1 MGKDLKGKDLGR
13 GYSQR
18 KDKRYEARCM
28 INGARICLYDMH
40 LPTLK
45 KRFEE
50 EKIKILRDE
59 KNIRPNLTLSEW
71 FEEWFEKY
79 KEPALKSEV
88 SKKAYHRKVS
98 NTYIAAMGDQKIEN
112 ISHMNMQDT
121 TNELLNKFKART
133 LREALGV
140 LRECLD
146 IAVMNQIIKSNPCI
160 NIAIKDENEAVQERR
175 VLSSREMKMF
185 LDEIEHEYY
194 NEAYQ
199 ILLLTGMRIGEFSGL
214 QWQDINWQNK
224 TIRIQ
229 RSLSIGYVDGKKMEY
244 LTTPKTSNSY
254 RTIPFFGN
262 VGELFKDWKVKQDQY
277 KAKLGSRWRLRTELG
292 DLVFTTT
299 LGSPVTRYA
308 LSHNIEKVLKNIN
321 EKEEYNAAIEGRAPE
336 KMEHIY
342 PHAFRHTFA
351 TRCFEKKLDPVFIQR
366 IMGHTS
372 YATTL
377 KYTHLL
383 ETKLNEEVAKAE
395 DFLL

>member
-1 MGKDLKGKDLGR
+1 
-13 GYSQR
+13 
-18 KDKRYEARCM
+18 
-28 INGARICLYDMH
+28 
-40 LPTLK
+40 
-45 KRFEE
+45 
-50 EKIKILRDE
+50 
-59 KNIRPNLTLSEW
+59 
-71 FEEWFEKY
+71 
-79 KEPALKSEV
+79 
-88 SKKAYHRKVS
+88 
-98 NTYIAAMGDQKIEN
+98 
-112 ISHMNMQDT
+112 MNMQDI
-121 TNELLNKFKART
+121 TNELLSKFKART

-262 VGELFKDWKVKQDQY
+262 VGELFKDWKAKQDQY
-277 KAKLGSRWRLRTELG
+277 KAKLGSRWRC
-292 DLVFTTT
+292 DQ
-299 LGSPVTRYA
+299 S
-308 LSHNIEKVLKNIN
+308 
-321 EKEEYNAAIEGRAPE
+321 
-336 KMEHIY
+336 
-342 PHAFRHTFA
+342 
-351 TRCFEKKLDPVFIQR
+351 
-366 IMGHTS
+366 
-372 YATTL
+372 
-377 KYTHLL
+377 
-383 ETKLNEEVAKAE
+383 
-395 DFLL
+395 